1 MTRDEEIVNASNELF
16 NSVRCGKSY
25 KLGFNVGIK
34 WADEHHRWRSVE
46 EELPKQDEEVIVLCD
61 DLNVA
66 PNYRISFGH
75 IVDVNN
81 IVKTLVRYTP
91 KVVVEWL
98 VILVMVELV
107 VKTLVHITAKMVVI
121 FP

>member
-25 KLGFNVGIK
+25 KLGFSVGIK

-61 DLNVA
+61 DLKNKKLDFQVKYI
-66 PNYRISFGH
+66 PMWNTKPKIPM
-75 IVDVNN
+75 N
-81 IVKTLVRYTP
+81 IKCVGQN
-91 KVVVEWL
+91 
-98 VILVMVELV
+98 M
-107 VKTLVHITAKMVVI
+107 
-121 FP
+121 